1 MHTSYSREDW
11 KKLMENLP
19 IEDIPLPQNHSEDD
33 WGLVAYGIDLSPA
46 TRLVAFF
53 EFSQGCQYHVVN
65 EGTISHSHIPA
76 EDQNEE
82 PNLKRK
88 FNKLN
93 KDIQILIGQYRS
105 SKWCEACSDINKKQ
119 GKNYWDT
126 IKKKLSEYKKSSSIP
141 AIVDNGTLYKTDE
154 EKTHIFKK
162 YVEEAFKEDQNAD
175 YDSRNFQSVNEW
187 YDDFFTVNNIPNVG
201 TTVTEEEYY
210 ANLNKGKNTSPGF
223 DLISQQGVPQ
233 GSPLAPLLY
242 NIYCYDIYS
251 EHEDDFSIERYILL
265 FADDTTRVTHE
276 RTLKAILEEYETN
289 NQMVSP
295 VEVKAQPN
303 EIEVNN
309 LQRSKGLTYKNQGT
323 SQRTAAHIYKTLC
336 RPINEYGYLLF
347 RNVSNSTKKKIEM
360 AETCLRA

>member
-1 MHTSYSREDW
+1 M
-11 KKLMENLP
+11 
-19 IEDIPLPQNHSEDD
+19 
-33 WGLVAYGIDLSPA
+33 
-46 TRLVAFF
+46 
-53 EFSQGCQYHVVN
+53 
-65 EGTISHSHIPA
+65 
-76 EDQNEE
+76 
-82 PNLKRK
+82 

-93 KDIQILIGQYRS
+93 KDIQILIEQYRS

-223 DLISQQGVPQ
+223 DLISR
-233 GSPLAPLLY
+233 SILRRL
-242 NIYCYDIYS
+242 
-251 EHEDDFSIERYILL
+251 HEDVHKYILKMYNYCIENCYFSSEWKRGSIIL
-265 FADDTTRVTHE
+265 IAKPNLDHQKTASYRPTQKLDIEFPHINS
-276 RTLKAILEEYETN
+276 TLKKITPTSIL
-289 NQMVSP
+289 
-295 VEVKAQPN
+295 
-303 EIEVNN
+303 
-309 LQRSKGLTYKNQGT
+309 
-323 SQRTAAHIYKTLC
+323 
-336 RPINEYGYLLF
+336 LLP
-347 RNVSNSTKKKIEM
+347 
-360 AETCLRA
+360 